1 MDSSWLLLIAPAA
14 AQQVNQPLS
23 NIQKVNEESLSRR
36 APFSP
41 RREEKSKHKKSCRPY
56 FSLLNKAASRQWPKQ
71 NWPPAIKKWALLIS
85 IKVESFKIKAL
96 PRFFFLFKG
105 EKDFFF
111 KHTLELINC

>member
-1 MDSSWLLLIAPAA
+1 MRRVSQDLRPSLL
-14 AQQVNQPLS
+14 
-23 NIQKVNEESLSRR
+23 
-36 APFSP
+36 FG
-41 RREEKSKHKKSCRPY
+41 EKKKANTKKSCRPY

-111 KHTLELINC
+111 LNTPWS